1 MDLSGS
7 DLPRSWEKK
16 STHCFATPATIK
28 PAAITLTLKKKEK
41 ITSSVFPTQHHMRR
55 SLEGHTQ
62 MEIQKYS
69 YVQVCQWG
77 KKRLK
82 QESLRA
88 IHHGI
93 QGTGGKSSPTI
104 TTNHFCFLMSN
115 TSPGTFFLAPTI
127 LAFVLLFFSS
137 ELPECSLGSRT
148 RRRMSS
154 FDSQILTKYFICV
167 EERIMNCTIWNNKKI
182 KAGKVFDV
190 TCDLSLYIQLLSRDT
205 HRVKRDSF
213 FWKGLSL
220 RLPTEPRS

>member
-1 MDLSGS
+1 MYKCASG
-7 DLPRSWEKK
+7 
-16 STHCFATPATIK
+16 
-28 PAAITLTLKKKEK
+28 
-41 ITSSVFPTQHHMRR
+41 
-55 SLEGHTQ
+55 
-62 MEIQKYS
+62 
-69 YVQVCQWG
+69 G
-77 KKRLK
+77 KKGWSRK
-82 QESLRA
+82 ASGPSITVSKAQEGNHRQPSLRIISA
-88 IHHGI
+88 FWWAT
-93 QGTGGKSSPTI
+93 QV
-104 TTNHFCFLMSN
+104 LAL
-115 TSPGTFFLAPTI
+115 FFLAPTI
-127 LAFVLLFFSS
+127 LAFVLLFSSS

-154 FDSQILTKYFICV
+154 FDSQILTKYFIRV

>member
-1 MDLSGS
+1 MYKCASG
-7 DLPRSWEKK
+7 
-16 STHCFATPATIK
+16 
-28 PAAITLTLKKKEK
+28 
-41 ITSSVFPTQHHMRR
+41 
-55 SLEGHTQ
+55 
-62 MEIQKYS
+62 
-69 YVQVCQWG
+69 G

-154 FDSQILTKYFICV
+154 FDSQILTKYFIRV
-167 EERIMNCTIWNNKKI
+167 EERIMNCTIWNNKKNQSRKSVWRNVWPFPVHSTSFKGHSQG
-182 KAGKVFDV
+182 KAGLFLLKRSQSQVANRTQV
-190 TCDLSLYIQLLSRDT
+190 LITDLAKTWRWRQIADLKPVS
-205 HRVKRDSF
+205 
-213 FWKGLSL
+213 WK
-220 RLPTEPRS
+220 PTVLAYCFGK